1 MNVQS
6 NNQYVNK
13 KGIDYI
19 MTNLELMICEAENN
33 GEIDLDT
40 RDVMLSILNESTAEA
55 REAER
60 IYKEIKNKEELIR
73 KFEEI
78 IKKSRKEDDFNKRHK
93 IKKAAQEKIDKLTKE
108 IGQLQQKV
116 SKYSDAYLRKMHGD
130 NAARMLKSDL
140 YGSSKDDREY
150 WAGSEISKGMKVKK
164 RKNNTKERTPGR
176 YKTCSGLKE
185 SVLEE
190 IYEAELCGDITP
202 EERMALIDYME
213 D

>member
-1 MNVQS
+1 
-6 NNQYVNK
+6 
-13 KGIDYI
+13 

-33 GEIDLDT
+33 GEMDLDT
-40 RDVMLSILNESTAEA
+40 RDMMLSILNESTAEA

-60 IYKEIKNKEELIR
+60 IHKEIKNKEELIS
-73 KFEEI
+73 KFEDI
-78 IKKSRKEDDFNKRHK
+78 IKKTRKEDNVHERIK
-93 IKKAAQEKIDKLTKE
+93 IKRAAQEKIDKLRKE
-108 IGQLQQKV
+108 IDQLKQK
-116 SKYSDAYLRKMHGD
+116 SWKYSDAYLRKMHGD

-150 WAGSEISKGMKVKK
+150 WAGMEISKGMKRKK
-164 RKNNTKERTPGR
+164 HKNNTKERTPGR
-176 YKTCSGLKE
+176 YKTCDGLKE

-202 EERMALIDYME
+202 EERAVLIDYLN

>member
-1 MNVQS
+1 MKVQHKQEKQS
-6 NNQYVNK
+6 V
-13 KGIDYI
+13 
-19 MTNLELMICEAENN
+19 
-33 GEIDLDT
+33 
-40 RDVMLSILNESTAEA
+40 
-55 REAER
+55 
-60 IYKEIKNKEELIR
+60 
-73 KFEEI
+73 KFEDI

-164 RKNNTKERTPGR
+164 RKNNTKERTPSR

-202 EERMALIDYME
+202 EERMALIDYMDE
-213 D
+213 